1 MTFWKKLTHLIP
13 SVRRASERD
22 MQEEVESLREIGGP
36 GALGNLTLAVEDARS
51 ELTWI
56 SLERLGQDLRYAVRI
71 LVKSFSFT
79 VLCVLTLAL
88 GIVATST
95 IFSWINGT
103 LLNPIPG
110 AQRTREIVS
119 LTRGDLSDS
128 PTPPYS
134 YPDLLDLKRQNTSFT
149 GLLGYHNQPMGLTGN
164 GRPVRV
170 WVTYVTADY
179 FRILGVVSAMGR
191 FFSEDE
197 DGAPGSGA
205 VAVLSHAMWQSQ
217 FGGDP
222 SIVGRTIQ
230 INRHP
235 VTIIGVAP
243 QQFQGAMP
251 AVRSDLWLPLTMD
264 QVITGDRRI
273 LDRGTSWLNVLGRLA
288 PGVTRE
294 TAQQEMNALVQ
305 RLVQQYPNEHRG
317 PNEVVLDPMWR
328 SPFGGNVYFA
338 TLLPIL
344 LAIALLVLLL
354 ACANVANLLL
364 VRAIARRKEIA
375 IRLAIGCSRSRLIRQ
390 FFIEAILIA
399 VAGGMVASLLT
410 RWTSGLLAH
419 FVPSTREVAIGINTT
434 LDGFVVTATF
444 IVALFSTIVF
454 GIVPA
459 LRATHVDP
467 IITIKEEAGSIAGGV
482 GRSRIAWA
490 LVVTQVSLS
499 LLLLVSAGL
508 FVRSLQ
514 NAQRLN
520 PGFDPHNVMS
530 AAFDLWPAGYSSST
544 GRALQKELLRKVA
557 ALPGV
562 EAVTITDWLPLG
574 FTRRTT
580 DVNVDRY
587 VPQER
592 ESMEIR
598 IANVGPD
605 YLRTLRNPI
614 LAGRDIAATDVPGSQ
629 PVAIVN
635 RAFADRYWRGEDPIG
650 KRIEVRRQW
659 RTVIGIAETAR
670 YRRLDE
676 PPEPFV
682 FIPILQDYD
691 SDVVLLVRSSVDRAA
706 LMPMVEQAVHELD
719 PELAVFDVSTMD
731 SQVRVSSTF
740 QRIAGSFIGSFGLI
754 SLLLASVGL
763 YAVVAY
769 TTRHRTHEIGI
780 RMAFGAR
787 PESIFSQVVS
797 EGLRMTGLGLLIG
810 LTLSAALTRFLRGQL
825 LGVTPVDLPT
835 YAAVALLLV
844 VIAAVACLVPA
855 VRAARVEPVVAL
867 HRE

>member
-1 MTFWKKLTHLIP
+1 MTFWKKLTHFIP

-22 MQEEVESLREIGGP
+22 MQDEIESLREMAGP

-51 ELTWI
+51 ELTWM

-71 LVKSFSFT
+71 LFKNVSFT

-88 GIVATST
+88 GIGATST

-134 YPDLLDLKRQNTSFT
+134 YPDLLDLKRQNTSFV

-179 FRILGVVSAMGR
+179 FRILGVVPAMGR
-191 FFSEDE
+191 VFSGDE
-197 DGAPGSGA
+197 DAAPGSGA
-205 VAVLSHAMWQSQ
+205 VAVLSHAIWQSQ

-222 SIVGRTIQ
+222 SIVGRTIH

-243 QQFQGAMP
+243 KEFQGAMP

-264 QVITGDRRI
+264 QVIAGDRRI
-273 LDRGTSWLNVLGRLA
+273 LVRGTSWLNVLGRLA
-288 PGVTRE
+288 PGVTRV

-305 RLVQQYPNEHRG
+305 RLVQQYPNDHRG

-344 LAIALLVLLL
+344 LAIAALVLLL

-375 IRLAIGCSRSRLIRQ
+375 IRLALGCSRGRLIRQ

-410 RWTSGLLAH
+410 RWTSGLLSH
-419 FVPSTREVAIGINTT
+419 FLPSSRDVAIGINTT

-459 LRATHVDP
+459 LRAAHVDP
-467 IITIKEEAGSIAGGV
+467 ITTIKEEAGSIAGGV

-490 LVVTQVSLS
+490 LVVTQVALS

-520 PGFDPHNVMS
+520 PGFDPHNVMT

-544 GRALQKELLRKVA
+544 GTALQKELLRKVA

-562 EAVTITDWLPLG
+562 EAVTMTDWLPLG
-574 FTRRTT
+574 FTRRTR
-580 DVNVDRY
+580 DVNVDGY
-587 VPQER
+587 VPQKR

-614 LAGRDIAATDVPGSQ
+614 LAGRDIAAQDLDGSQ

-635 RAFADRYWRGEDPIG
+635 RAFAERYWKGGDPIG
-650 KRIEVRRQW
+650 RRIEVRRQW
-659 RTVIGIAETAR
+659 RTVVGVAETAR
-670 YRRLDE
+670 YGRLDE
-676 PPEPFV
+676 PPESFV
-682 FIPILQDYD
+682 FVPILQDYD

-706 LMPMVEQAVHELD
+706 LMPMVERAVHELD
-719 PELAVFDVSTMD
+719 PDLPVFDVSTMD

-740 QRIAGSFIGSFGLI
+740 QRIAGSFIGSIGLI

-769 TTRHRTHEIGI
+769 TTRQRTHEIGI
-780 RMAFGAR
+780 HMALGAR
-787 PESIFSQVVS
+787 PERLFTQVVS
-797 EGLRMTGLGLLIG
+797 QGLRMTGIGLLIG
-810 LTLSAALTRFLRGQL
+810 LTLSAVLTRFLRGQL

-844 VIAAVACLVPA
+844 VIAAVACLIPA

-867 HRE
+867 HHE

>member
-13 SVRRASERD
+13 SVRRANERD
-22 MQEEVESLREIGGP
+22 MQEEVESVREMAGP

-56 SLERLGQDLRYAVRI
+56 PLERLGQDLRYAVRI
-71 LVKSFSFT
+71 LVKNFSFT
-79 VLCVLTLAL
+79 VFCVLTLAL
-88 GIVATST
+88 GIGATST
-95 IFSWINGT
+95 IVSWINGT
-103 LLNPIPG
+103 LLNPIPA

-134 YPDLLDLKRQNTSFT
+134 YPDLLDLKRQNTSFV

-179 FRILGVVSAMGR
+179 FRILGVVPAMGR
-191 FFSEDE
+191 VFSGDE
-197 DGAPGSGA
+197 DAAPGSGA
-205 VAVLSHAMWQSQ
+205 VTVLNYAVWQAQ

-222 SIVGRTIQ
+222 SIIGRTIH

-235 VTIIGVAP
+235 VTIIGLAP
-243 QQFQGAMP
+243 KQFQGAMP

-288 PGVTRE
+288 PGVTRV
-294 TAQQEMNALVQ
+294 TAEQEMNALVQ
-305 RLVQQYPNEHRG
+305 RLVQQYPNDHRS
-317 PNEVVLDPMWR
+317 PNQVVLDPMWR

-338 TLLPIL
+338 ALLPVL
-344 LAIALLVLLL
+344 LGMAVLVLLL

-364 VRAIARRKEIA
+364 VRAIGRRKEIA
-375 IRLAIGCSRSRLIRQ
+375 IRLAVGCTRGRLIRQ
-390 FFIEAILIA
+390 FLIEAILIA

-410 RWTSGLLAH
+410 RWTSGLLAD
-419 FVPSTREVAIGINTT
+419 FVPSTRDVAIGINAT

-444 IVALFSTIVF
+444 LVALFSTIVF

-459 LRATHVDP
+459 LRAVHVDP
-467 IITIKEEAGSIAGGV
+467 ITTIKEEAGSTAGGV

-499 LLLLVSAGL
+499 LLLLISAGL

-520 PGFDPHNVMS
+520 PGFDPHNVMT

-544 GRALQKELLRKVA
+544 GTALQKEVLRKVA

-562 EAVTITDWLPLG
+562 EAVTMTDWLPLG

-580 DVNVDRY
+580 NVNVDGY
-587 VPQER
+587 VPQEH

-598 IANVGPD
+598 IANVGPA

-635 RAFADRYWRGEDPIG
+635 RAFADHYWRGEDPLG
-650 KRIEVRRQW
+650 KRIEVRSQW

-682 FIPILQDYD
+682 FIPIFQDYD
-691 SDVVLLVRSSVDRAA
+691 SDVVLLVRSGVARAT

-719 PELAVFDVSTMD
+719 PELPVFDVSTMD

-769 TTRHRTHEIGI
+769 TTRQRTHEIGI
-780 RMAFGAR
+780 RMALGAR

-797 EGLRMTGLGLLIG
+797 QGLRMTGIGLLIG
-810 LTLSAALTRFLRGQL
+810 LTFSVVLTRFLRGQL
-825 LGVTPVDLPT
+825 LGVTPVDVPT
-835 YAAVALLLV
+835 YVAVALLLV

-867 HRE
+867 HHE

>member
-22 MQEEVESLREIGGP
+22 MQEEVESLREMAGP

-71 LVKSFSFT
+71 LVKNFSFT

-88 GIVATST
+88 GIGATST
-95 IFSWINGT
+95 IVSWINGT
-103 LLNPIPG
+103 LLNAIPG

-134 YPDLLDLKRQNTSFT
+134 YPDLLDLKRQNTSFV

-179 FRILGVVSAMGR
+179 FRILAVVPAMGR
-191 FFSEDE
+191 VFSGDE
-197 DGAPGSGA
+197 DAAPGSGA
-205 VAVLSHAMWQSQ
+205 VTVLNYALWQSQ

-243 QQFQGAMP
+243 KEFQGAMP
-251 AVRSDLWLPLTMD
+251 EVRSDLWLPVTMD
-264 QVITGDRRI
+264 QVIAGDRRI

-288 PGVTRE
+288 PGVTRV

-305 RLVQQYPNEHRG
+305 RLVQQYPDDHRG
-317 PNEVVLDPMWR
+317 PNQVVLDPMWR

-338 TLLPIL
+338 ALLPVL
-344 LAIALLVLLL
+344 LAMAVLALLL

-375 IRLAIGCSRSRLIRQ
+375 IRLAMGCTRGRLIRQ
-390 FFIEAILIA
+390 FLAEAILIA
-399 VAGGMVASLLT
+399 VTGGMVASLLT
-410 RWTSGLLAH
+410 YWTSGLLAR
-419 FVPSTREVAIGINTT
+419 FLPSSREVALGLNITV
-434 LDGFVVTATF
+434 DGFVVTATF
-444 IVALFSTIVF
+444 IAALFSTMVF

-459 LRATHVDP
+459 IRGTHVDP
-467 IITIKEEAGSIAGGV
+467 IATIKEEAGSIAGGV

-490 LVVTQVSLS
+490 LVVTQVALS

-508 FVRSLQ
+508 FVRSVE
-514 NAQRLN
+514 NAQRLS
-520 PGFDPHNVMS
+520 PGFDPHHVMT
-530 AAFDLWPAGYSSST
+530 AAFDLKPAGYSSST
-544 GRALQKELLRKVA
+544 GTTLQKELLRTVA

-562 EAVTITDWLPLG
+562 EAVTMSDWLPLG
-574 FTRRTT
+574 FSKRTA
-580 DVNVDRY
+580 DVSLDGY
-587 VPQER
+587 VPQEH
-592 ESMEIR
+592 ESMEIC
-598 IANVGPD
+598 IARVGPD
-605 YLRTLRNPI
+605 YLRTLRNPM
-614 LAGRDIAATDVPGSQ
+614 LAGRDIAASDVAGSQ
-629 PVAIVN
+629 AVAIVN
-635 RAFADRYWRGEDPIG
+635 RAFAERYWKGADPIG
-650 KRIEVRRQW
+650 KKIEVWGQW
-659 RTVIGIAETAR
+659 RTVVGIAETAR

-682 FIPILQDYD
+682 FLPILQSYD

-706 LMPMVEQAVHELD
+706 LLPMVEQAVHELD
-719 PELAVFDVSTMD
+719 PELPVFDVSNMD
-731 SQVRVSSTF
+731 SQVGKVSTF

-769 TTRHRTHEIGI
+769 TTRQRTHEIGI
-780 RMAFGAR
+780 RMALGAR

-797 EGLRMTGLGLLIG
+797 QGLRMTGIGLLIG
-810 LTLSAALTRFLRGQL
+810 LTFSVVLTRFLRGQL
-825 LGVTPVDLPT
+825 LGVTPVDVPT
-835 YAAVALLLV
+835 YVAVALLLA

-855 VRAARVEPVVAL
+855 LRAARVEPVVAL
-867 HRE
+867 HHE

>member
-1 MTFWKKLTHLIP
+1 
-13 SVRRASERD
+13 
-22 MQEEVESLREIGGP
+22 MQEEVESLREVAGP
-36 GALGNLTLAVEDARS
+36 GALGNLTLAVEDARA

-88 GIVATST
+88 GIGATST

-110 AQRTREIVS
+110 AERAREMVS
-119 LTRGDLSDS
+119 LTRGDPSDS
-128 PTPPYS
+128 PTPAYS

-149 GLLGYHNQPMGLTGN
+149 GLLGYHNEPMGLTGS

-170 WVTYVTADY
+170 WGTYVTADY
-179 FRILGVVSAMGR
+179 FRILGVNPAIGR
-191 FFSEDE
+191 AFSGDE
-197 DGAPGSGA
+197 DATPGSGA
-205 VAVLSHAMWQSQ
+205 VTVLNYAVWQSQ

-222 SIVGRTIQ
+222 SIIGRTIQ

-243 QQFQGAMP
+243 KEFQGAMP

-264 QVITGDRRI
+264 AVISGDRRI
-273 LDRGTSWLNVLGRLA
+273 LDRGTSWLNVLGRIK
-288 PGVTRE
+288 PGVTRV
-294 TAQQEMNALVQ
+294 TAEQEMNVLVQ
-305 RLVQQYPNEHRG
+305 RLVQQYPNDHQG
-317 PNEVVLDPMWR
+317 PNQVVLDPMWR
-328 SPFGGNVYFA
+328 SPFGANVYFA

-344 LAIALLVLLL
+344 LAMAILVLLL

-375 IRLAIGCSRSRLIRQ
+375 IRLAIGCSRAQLARQ
-390 FFIEAILIA
+390 LLVEAILIA
-399 VAGGMVASLLT
+399 VAGGIVASLFTL
-410 RWTSGLLAH
+410 WTSRLLAG
-419 FVPSTREVAIGINTT
+419 FVPSSRDVAIGLNITV
-434 LDGFVVTATF
+434 DPFDVIATF
-444 IVALFSTIVF
+444 FVALCSTVVI

-459 LRATHVDP
+459 IRAAHVDP
-467 IITIKEEAGSIAGGV
+467 ITTIKEEAGTVAGGV
-482 GRSRIAWA
+482 GRSRLAWS
-490 LVVTQVSLS
+490 LVVTQVALS

-514 NAQRLN
+514 NAQRFS
-520 PGFDPHNVMS
+520 PGFEPHNVMT
-530 AAFDLWPAGYSSST
+530 AAFDLRPAGYSSST
-544 GRALQKELLRKVA
+544 GTTFQKELLRKVG

-562 EAVTITDWLPLG
+562 EAVTVSDWLPLG
-574 FTRRTT
+574 LTRRTK
-580 DVNVDRY
+580 NVDVDGY
-587 VPQER
+587 VPQKH
-592 ESMEIR
+592 ESMDIR

-605 YLRTLRNPI
+605 YLHTLRNPI
-614 LAGRDIAATDVPGSQ
+614 VAGRDFAAQDGDGSQ

-635 RAFADRYWRGEDPIG
+635 RAFAERYWKGVDPIG
-650 KRIEVRRQW
+650 RRIKFWSQW
-659 RTVIGIAETAR
+659 RTVVGVAETAR

-676 PPEPFV
+676 LPEPFV
-682 FIPILQDYD
+682 FVPILQAYD
-691 SDVVLLVRSSVDRAA
+691 SDVVLLVRSSVERAA
-706 LMPMVEQAVHELD
+706 LMPTVEQAVHDLD
-719 PELAVFDVSTMD
+719 PELPVFDVSTMD

-763 YAVVAY
+763 YAVVAH
-769 TTRHRTHEIGI
+769 TTRQRTHEIGI
-780 RMAFGAR
+780 RMALGAR
-787 PESIFSQVVS
+787 QERIFTQVVS
-797 EGLRMTGLGLLIG
+797 QGLRMTGIGLLIG
-810 LTLSAALTRFLRGQL
+810 LTLSAVLTRFLRGQL

-835 YAAVALLLV
+835 YAAVALLLI

-867 HRE
+867 HHE

>member
-22 MQEEVESLREIGGP
+22 MQEEVESLREMAGP
-36 GALGNLTLAVEDARS
+36 GALGNLMLAVEDARS

-71 LVKSFSFT
+71 LVKNFSFT

-88 GIVATST
+88 GIGATST
-95 IFSWINGT
+95 IVSWINGT
-103 LLNPIPG
+103 LLNAIPG
-110 AQRTREIVS
+110 AQRTRDIVS

-134 YPDLLDLKRQNTSFT
+134 YPDLLDLKRQNTSFV
-149 GLLGYHNQPMGLTGN
+149 GLLGYHNEPMGLTGN

-170 WVTYVTADY
+170 WGTYVTADY
-179 FRILGVVSAMGR
+179 FHILAVVPAMGR
-191 FFSEDE
+191 VFSGDE
-197 DGAPGSGA
+197 DAAPGSGA
-205 VAVLSHAMWQSQ
+205 VTVLNYAIWQSQ

-243 QQFQGAMP
+243 KEFQGAMP
-251 AVRSDLWLPLTMD
+251 AVRSDLWLPVTMD
-264 QVITGDRRI
+264 PVITGNRFR
-273 LDRGTSWLNVLGRLA
+273 LPDRGTSWLNVLGRFA
-288 PGVTRE
+288 PGVTRV

-305 RLVQQYPNEHRG
+305 RLVQQYPNDHRG
-317 PNEVVLDPMWR
+317 SNEVVLDPMWR

-338 TLLPIL
+338 ALLPVL
-344 LAIALLVLLL
+344 LATAVLVLLL
-354 ACANVANLLL
+354 ACANVANLFL
-364 VRAIARRKEIA
+364 VRTIGRRKEIA
-375 IRLAIGCSRSRLIRQ
+375 IRLAVGCTRGRLIRQ
-390 FFIEAILIA
+390 FLAEAILIA

-410 RWTSGLLAH
+410 CWTSGLLAR
-419 FVPSTREVAIGINTT
+419 FLASSREVALGLNITV
-434 LDGFVVTATF
+434 DGFVVTATF
-444 IVALFSTIVF
+444 IVALFSTMVF

-459 LRATHVDP
+459 IRATHVDP
-467 IITIKEEAGSIAGGV
+467 IATIKEEAGGIAGGV

-490 LVVTQVSLS
+490 LVVTQVALS

-508 FVRSLQ
+508 FVRSVE
-514 NAQRLN
+514 NAQRLS
-520 PGFDPHNVMS
+520 PGFDPHNMMT
-530 AAFDLWPAGYSSST
+530 AAFDLKPAGYSSST
-544 GRALQKELLRKVA
+544 GTALQKELLRKVA

-562 EAVTITDWLPLG
+562 EAVTMSDWLPLG
-574 FTRRTT
+574 FSKRTT
-580 DVNVDRY
+580 DVSVDGY
-587 VPQER
+587 VPQEH
-592 ESMEIR
+592 ESMEIW
-598 IANVGPD
+598 IARVGPD
-605 YLRTLRNPI
+605 YLRTLRNPM
-614 LAGRDIAATDVPGSQ
+614 LAGRDIAASDVAGLR

-635 RAFADRYWRGEDPIG
+635 RAFAERYWKGADPIG
-650 KRIEVRRQW
+650 KKIEVWGQW
-659 RTVIGIAETAR
+659 RTVVGIAETAR

-682 FIPILQDYD
+682 FLPILQSYD

-719 PELAVFDVSTMD
+719 PELPVFDVSNMD
-731 SQVRVSSTF
+731 SQVRVSTF

-769 TTRHRTHEIGI
+769 TTRQRTHEIGI
-780 RMAFGAR
+780 RIALGAR
-787 PESIFSQVVS
+787 PESIFNQVVS
-797 EGLRMTGLGLLIG
+797 QGLRMTGVGLLIG
-810 LTLSAALTRFLRGQL
+810 LTLSVVLTRFLRGQL

-867 HRE
+867 HHE

>member
-1 MTFWKKLTHLIP
+1 MTFWRKLAHLIP

-22 MQEEVESLREIGGP
+22 MQDEVESLREMAGP

-88 GIVATST
+88 GIGATST

-110 AQRTREIVS
+110 AQRTREILS

-134 YPDLLDLKRQNTSFT
+134 YPDLLDLKRQNTSFV

-179 FRILGVVSAMGR
+179 FRILGVVPAMGR
-191 FFSEDE
+191 LFSGDE
-197 DGAPGSGA
+197 DAAPGSGA
-205 VAVLSHAMWQSQ
+205 VAVLSHAIWQSQ

-222 SIVGRTIQ
+222 LIVGRTIQ

-243 QQFQGAMP
+243 KEFQGAMP

-288 PGVTRE
+288 PGVTRV

-305 RLVQQYPNEHRG
+305 RLVQQYPNDHRG

-344 LAIALLVLLL
+344 LAIAILVLLL

-375 IRLAIGCSRSRLIRQ
+375 IRLTIGCSRGRLVRQ

-419 FVPSTREVAIGINTT
+419 FVPSTRDVAIGINTT

-459 LRATHVDP
+459 LRAAHVDP
-467 IITIKEEAGSIAGGV
+467 ITTIKEEAGSIAGGV

-514 NAQRLN
+514 NAQRFN
-520 PGFDPHNVMS
+520 PGFDPHNVMT

-544 GRALQKELLRKVA
+544 GTALQKELLRKVA

-562 EAVTITDWLPLG
+562 EAVTMTDWLPLG

-580 DVNVDRY
+580 DVNVDGY
-587 VPQER
+587 VPQKR

-635 RAFADRYWRGEDPIG
+635 RAFADRYWRGQDPIG
-650 KRIEVRRQW
+650 KRIEVRRHW

-682 FIPILQDYD
+682 VIPILQDYD

-719 PELAVFDVSTMD
+719 PELPVFDVSTMD

-769 TTRHRTHEIGI
+769 TTRQRTHEIGI
-780 RMAFGAR
+780 HMALGAR
-787 PESIFSQVVS
+787 PERLFTQVVS
-797 EGLRMTGLGLLIG
+797 QGLRMTGIGLLIG
-810 LTLSAALTRFLRGQL
+810 LTLSVVLTRFLRGQL

-867 HRE
+867 HHE

>member
-1 MTFWKKLTHLIP
+1 MTFWRKLAHLIP

-22 MQEEVESLREIGGP
+22 MQDEIESLREMAAP

-79 VLCVLTLAL
+79 ALCVLTLAL

-95 IFSWINGT
+95 IFSWIDGT

-134 YPDLLDLKRQNTSFT
+134 YPDLLDLKRQNTSFV
-149 GLLGYHNQPMGLTGN
+149 GLLGYHNQPMGLTGS

-179 FRILGVVSAMGR
+179 FRILGVVPAMGR
-191 FFSEDE
+191 FFSGDE
-197 DGAPGSGA
+197 DAAPGSGA
-205 VAVLSHAMWQSQ
+205 VTVLNDAVWQSQ

-222 SIVGRTIQ
+222 SIIGRTIH

-243 QQFQGAMP
+243 KQFQGAMP

-264 QVITGDRRI
+264 YVIAGDRRI

-288 PGVTRE
+288 PGVTRV
-294 TAQQEMNALVQ
+294 TAQQEINALVQ
-305 RLVQQYPNEHRG
+305 QLVEQYPNDHRG
-317 PNEVVLDPMWR
+317 PNQVVLDPMWR

-338 TLLPIL
+338 ALLPVL
-344 LAIALLVLLL
+344 LGMAVLVLLL

-364 VRAIARRKEIA
+364 VRAIGRRKEIA
-375 IRLAIGCSRSRLIRQ
+375 IRLAVGCTRGRLIRQ

-419 FVPSTREVAIGINTT
+419 FVPSTRDVAIGINTT
-434 LDGFVVTATF
+434 LDGFVVAATF
-444 IVALFSTIVF
+444 IVALFSTVVF

-459 LRATHVDP
+459 LRAAHVDP
-467 IITIKEEAGSIAGGV
+467 ITTIKEEAGRMAGGV

-520 PGFDPHNVMS
+520 PGFDPHNVMT

-544 GRALQKELLRKVA
+544 GTVLQKELLRKVA

-562 EAVTITDWLPLG
+562 EAVTMTDWLPLG
-574 FTRRTT
+574 FTRRTAN
-580 DVNVDRY
+580 VNVDGY
-587 VPQER
+587 VPQEH

-598 IANVGPD
+598 IANVGPA

-650 KRIEVRRQW
+650 KRIEVRSRW

-719 PELAVFDVSTMD
+719 PELPVFDVSTMD

-754 SLLLASVGL
+754 SLLLAAVGL

-769 TTRHRTHEIGI
+769 TTRQRTHEIGI
-780 RMAFGAR
+780 RMALGAR
-787 PESIFSQVVS
+787 PERLFTQVVS
-797 EGLRMTGLGLLIG
+797 QGLRMTGIGLLIG
-810 LTLSAALTRFLRGQL
+810 LTLSAVLTRFLRGQL

-867 HRE
+867 HHE

>member
-1 MTFWKKLTHLIP
+1 MTLWRKLAHLIP
-13 SVRRASERD
+13 SIRRASERD
-22 MQEEVESLREIGGP
+22 MQDEIESLREMAGP
-36 GALGNLTLAVEDARS
+36 GALRNLTLAVEDARS

-56 SLERLGQDLRYAVRI
+56 WLERLGQDLRYAVRI

-88 GIVATST
+88 GIGATST
-95 IFSWINGT
+95 IFSWIDGT

-134 YPDLLDLKRQNTSFT
+134 YPDLLDLKRQNTSFV

-179 FRILGVVSAMGR
+179 FRVLGVVPAMGR
-191 FFSEDE
+191 FFSGDE
-197 DGAPGSGA
+197 DAAPGSGA
-205 VAVLSHAMWQSQ
+205 VTVLNYAVWQSQ

-222 SIVGRTIQ
+222 SIIGRTIH

-235 VTIIGVAP
+235 VTIVGVAP
-243 QQFQGAMP
+243 KQFQGAMP

-288 PGVTRE
+288 PGVTRV

-305 RLVQQYPNEHRG
+305 RLVQQYPNDHGG
-317 PNEVVLDPMWR
+317 PNQVVLDPMWR

-338 TLLPIL
+338 ALLPVL
-344 LAIALLVLLL
+344 LGMAVLVLLL

-364 VRAIARRKEIA
+364 VRAIGRRKEIA
-375 IRLAIGCSRSRLIRQ
+375 IRLAVGCSRGRLIRQ

-419 FVPSTREVAIGINTT
+419 FVPSTRDVAIGINTT

-444 IVALFSTIVF
+444 MVALFSTIAF

-459 LRATHVDP
+459 LRAAHVDP
-467 IITIKEEAGSIAGGV
+467 ITTIREEAGSMAGGV
-482 GRSRIAWA
+482 GRSRMAWA

-520 PGFDPHNVMS
+520 PGFDPHNVMT

-544 GRALQKELLRKVA
+544 GTALQKELLRKVA

-562 EAVTITDWLPLG
+562 EAVTMTDWLPLG
-574 FTRRTT
+574 LTRRTAN
-580 DVNVDRY
+580 VNVDGY
-587 VPQER
+587 VPQEH
-592 ESMEIR
+592 ESMDIR
-598 IANVGPD
+598 IANVGPA

-614 LAGRDIAATDVPGSQ
+614 LAGRDIAATDVSGSQ

-635 RAFADRYWRGEDPIG
+635 RAFADRYWRSEDPIG
-650 KRIEVRRQW
+650 KRIEVRSQW

-706 LMPMVEQAVHELD
+706 LMPMVEQAVRELD
-719 PELAVFDVSTMD
+719 PELPVFDVSTMD

-769 TTRHRTHEIGI
+769 TTRQRTREIGI
-780 RMAFGAR
+780 RMALGAR
-787 PESIFSQVVS
+787 PERLFTQVVS
-797 EGLRMTGLGLLIG
+797 QGLRMTGIGLVIG
-810 LTLSAALTRFLRGQL
+810 LTLSTVLTRFLRGQL

-867 HRE
+867 HQE